1 MKNYY
6 VGLDVHSRESVFVV
20 QDDAG
25 VSLARGAI
33 PTTASGL
40 LQLRDSCG
48 LPAGTSVALET
59 GTSAFFVA
67 RELVRLELKPVVID
81 AHEVRRKAHRP
92 EQKSDTRDA
101 LELCEGLRRG
111 FYRSVV
117 HVPSPAIS
125 NLRTTLSRRRHFIR
139 IQTAEVNAVKRLMRG
154 AGRSSGH
161 RGSLRTDAHWQGL
174 LDGDVVPA
182 ELKEHV
188 RHHYAVWRQAAE
200 QVRALDLSLGDSARE
215 RRAAV
220 KRLETVPGVGPI
232 VALTAIAVFAE
243 VSRFESAKHAASYA
257 GLVPSTFQSGERDA
271 HGHITK
277 RGSAELRAMLCEA
290 AHHARRS
297 AHPLH
302 PHFARV
308 CTRRGYKTAV
318 VAVAHRLCR
327 ILFAMLRDGTDF
339 SVSRTGVEQGDFKR
353 TTTYSYRLRPKP
365 AGRLPV
371 VG

>member
-1 MKNYY
+1 M
-6 VGLDVHSRESVFVV
+6 
-20 QDDAG
+20 AG
-25 VSLARGAI
+25 
-33 PTTASGL
+33 
-40 LQLRDSCG
+40 
-48 LPAGTSVALET
+48 
-59 GTSAFFVA
+59 
-67 RELVRLELKPVVID
+67 ELVRLELKPVVID

-161 RGSLRTDAHWQGL
+161 RGSLRTDGHWQGL

-200 QVRALDLSLGDSARE
+200 QVRALDLRLGDSARE

-243 VSRFESAKHAASYA
+243 VSRLESAKHAASYA

-302 PHFARV
+302 PHFGQGLHTARLQDRGGSRGPSALPHLV
-308 CTRRGYKTAV
+308 RHATRRYGLQREPHRRRARRFQTHHHLQLSASTKT
-318 VAVAHRLCR
+318 
-327 ILFAMLRDGTDF
+327 
-339 SVSRTGVEQGDFKR
+339 SW
-353 TTTYSYRLRPKP
+353 PP
-365 AGRLPV
+365 ANGRLKAARDPLGAIIV
-371 VG
+371 

>member
-1 MKNYY
+1 MQSYY

-20 QDDAG
+20 ENEAG
-25 VSLARGAI
+25 AIVARGSV
-33 PTTASGL
+33 PTTVNGL
-40 LQLRDSCG
+40 KHLRDSCG
-48 LPAGTSVALET
+48 LPAATGVALET

-81 AHEVRRKAHRP
+81 AHEVRRKAQRP

-125 NLRTTLSRRRHFIR
+125 DLRTTLSRRRHFIR

-220 KRLETVPGVGPI
+220 KRLETVSGVGPI

-243 VSRFESAKHAASYA
+243 
-257 GLVPSTFQSGERDA
+257 
-271 HGHITK
+271 
-277 RGSAELRAMLCEA
+277 
-290 AHHARRS
+290 
-297 AHPLH
+297 
-302 PHFARV
+302 
-308 CTRRGYKTAV
+308 
-318 VAVAHRLCR
+318 
-327 ILFAMLRDGTDF
+327 
-339 SVSRTGVEQGDFKR
+339 
-353 TTTYSYRLRPKP
+353 
-365 AGRLPV
+365 
-371 VG
+371 